1 MTTDNMAYDMI
12 EDVQLDMN
20 QYNDFLRMMD
30 DYKARLYMEFI
41 NKEYNQ
47 SSDSVS
53 DIEDDLPF

>member
-1 MTTDNMAYDMI
+1 MTIDNMAYDMI

-30 DYKARLYMEFI
+30 EYKAQLYMKFI